1 MYSTNNEG
9 KSVVAERFNII
20 LKNKIYKHVT
30 AVSKSVYFDVLVD
43 VVDKYNKIYHIT
55 IKMKPIDVKLNSYV
69 EYNVDSNEKD
79 PKFKVVDLVRIS
91 KNWSDEFLVISKIKN
106 TVAWTHVISDLN
118 GEEIIS
124 IFYEKELQKK
134 NQ

>member
-1 MYSTNNEG
+1 M
-9 KSVVAERFNII
+9 
-20 LKNKIYKHVT
+20 T

-43 VVDKYNKIYHIT
+43 VVDKYNKRYHIT

-79 PKFKVVDLVRIS
+79 PKFKVIDLVRIS

-124 IFYEKELQKK
+124 IFYEKELQKR